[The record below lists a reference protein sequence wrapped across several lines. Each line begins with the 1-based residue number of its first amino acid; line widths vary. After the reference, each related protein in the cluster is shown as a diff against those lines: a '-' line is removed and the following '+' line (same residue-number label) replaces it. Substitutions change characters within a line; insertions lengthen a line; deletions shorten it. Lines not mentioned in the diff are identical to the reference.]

1 MVVGLRVSDRDL
13 RLMLDLYE
21 NTFLSFYQIRE
32 EHFKDRAK
40 PTVYNRL
47 SKLINAKLIKSLR
60 VYLVA
65 HHRSNQDLGVIYQIT
80 KKGLSTLKS
89 YFPEKSFRKDPVS
102 ISFYTLYHDLLL
114 TDLLKKMR
122 KDFSGFKFTNTKLLG
137 SDPRESMK
145 LPDAVMECKK
155 TKELIAIELELTA
168 KSLRRYQDIVFGYRT
183 NNRYKKV
190 FYVVGSEQIRR
201 KIGGVI
207 TGYGSNYSPS
217 DDTIQFY
224 FAKSQFIT
232 DPFRSLELSN
242 GAEIFRENN
251 NAPQTFKEVNL

>member
-65 HHRSNQDLGVIYQIT
+65 HHRDNQDLGVIYQIT
-80 KKGLSTLKS
+80 KEGLSTLRS
-89 YFPEKSFRKDPVS
+89 YFPNKAFRKDPVS

-114 TDLLKKMR
+114 TDLLKRMR
-122 KDFSGFKFTNTKLLG
+122 REYPGFKFVNTKLLG
-137 SDPRESMK
+137 GDPRESMK
-145 LPDAVMECKK
+145 LPDAVMKCAK
-155 TKELIAIELELTA
+155 TNELIAIELELTA
-168 KSLRRYQDIVFGYRT
+168 KSLRRYEDIILSYRT
-183 NNRYKKV
+183 NSKYKKV
-190 FYVVGSEQIRR
+190 FYIVGSDQIRR

-207 TGYGSNYSPS
+207 TGYRSNYDKRDATS
-217 DDTIQFY
+217 QFY
-224 FAKSQFIT
+224 FSKYQAVLDPKS
-232 DPFRSLELSN
+232 DLELSN
-242 GAEIFRENN
+242 GEEVFKPDSGPE
-251 NAPQTFKEVNL
+251 TFKEIHL